1 MRNSFRRCGGPLTRR
16 SKNLY
21 ENVLTFPDIFNLF
34 HVSSDTCTCKI
45 YFKSFLIE
53 FQRVFTISFWNQCV
67 KISNLSVYLRCI
79 YVLRRKKK
87 IKRWCWTKPY
97 FSSPCTINHWTFI
110 LDIIMLRLHSIVKW
124 IAFLWT
130 KGTVRQQDISLYV
143 RTVRIENQYQYQSI
157 WLMLRLL
164 I

>member
-1 MRNSFRRCGGPLTRR
+1 MIFQPPNLTTFFLSFQVKWMLEFHIFKIIWTCMRNSFRRCGGPLTRR

-79 YVLRRKKK
+79 YALRRKKK

-97 FSSPCTINHWTFI
+97 FFLSVYNKP
-110 LDIIMLRLHSIVKW
+110 LDFYLGYHY
-124 IAFLWT
+124 A
-130 KGTVRQQDISLYV
+130 
-143 RTVRIENQYQYQSI
+143 
-157 WLMLRLL
+157 
-164 I
+164 

>member
-1 MRNSFRRCGGPLTRR
+1 MEFFNEQQYIFKSWFSSLQIWPLFSCHFKSNECHIFKIIWTCMRNSFRRCGGPLTRR

-79 YVLRRKKK
+79 HVLRRKHKR
-87 IKRWCWTKPY
+87 KRWCGTKPH
-97 FSSPCTINHWTFI
+97 F
-110 LDIIMLRLHSIVKW
+110 
-124 IAFLWT
+124 FLS
-130 KGTVRQQDISLYV
+130 VY
-143 RTVRIENQYQYQSI
+143 N
-157 WLMLRLL
+157 
-164 I
+164 

>member
-1 MRNSFRRCGGPLTRR
+1 MLEFHIFKIITCMRNSFRRCGGPLTRR
-16 SKNLY
+16 SINLY

-79 YVLRRKKK
+79 HVLRRKNK
-87 IKRWCWTKPY
+87 IKRWCGTKPY
-97 FSSPCTINHWTFI
+97 FFLSMYDKP
-110 LDIIMLRLHSIVKW
+110 LDFYLGY
-124 IAFLWT
+124 A
-130 KGTVRQQDISLYV
+130 
-143 RTVRIENQYQYQSI
+143 
-157 WLMLRLL
+157 
-164 I
+164 

>member
-1 MRNSFRRCGGPLTRR
+1 MIFQTPYLTTFFLSFQVKWMLEFHIFKIIWTCMRNSFRRCGGPLTRR

-79 YVLRRKKK
+79 HVLRRKHKR
-87 IKRWCWTKPY
+87 KRWCGTKPHFFLSVY
-97 FSSPCTINHWTFI
+97 NKP
-110 LDIIMLRLHSIVKW
+110 LDFYLGY
-124 IAFLWT
+124 A
-130 KGTVRQQDISLYV
+130 
-143 RTVRIENQYQYQSI
+143 
-157 WLMLRLL
+157 
-164 I
+164 